1 MRIVSECGI
10 IAIPRPP
17 STGARVEV
25 DPDARREQIADAVI
39 DEIAAHGLRSVT
51 LSRIAA
57 RTGLAIG
64 SIRHYFGD
72 TVSEVMRFTFGVL
85 VQRVVRRAETMS
97 EEAMARI
104 TDVVAFAAPTSAQE
118 RRENIALVEYRV
130 MARTDPDLAAAIA
143 ATSLT
148 GREVLRSLLRDALA
162 DRVIDEESLDRET
175 LLLFNLVEGFSFS
188 SALSSDPLHE
198 TDVRA
203 VVTATM
209 HRMRDAYPP
218 VDETAAAGAS

>member
-1 MRIVSECGI
+1 MLMLERKVKVM
-10 IAIPRPP
+10 PKR
-17 STGARVEV
+17 V
-25 DPDARREQIADAVI
+25 DPDTRREQIADAVI

-51 LSRIAA
+51 LARIAA

-72 TVSEVMRFTFGVL
+72 TVSEVMRFTFSVL

-97 EEAMARI
+97 EEALARI
-104 TDVVAFAAPTSAQE
+104 TDVIAFAAPTSEQE
-118 RRENIALVEYRV
+118 HRENIALVEYRV
-130 MARTDPDLAAAIA
+130 MARTDPDLAAYIA
-143 ATSLT
+143 ATSLA
-148 GREVLRSLLRDALA
+148 GKEVLRSLLRDALA
-162 DRVIDEESLDRET
+162 GRVIDEESLNREA

-188 SALSSDPLHE
+188 SALSSAPLRE

-209 HRMRDAYPP
+209 HRMRNAYPP
-218 VDETAAAGAS
+218 SGDTAAAVAS